1 MPATFAFKEDNGTAT
16 GSPTRGTTAGTTV
29 TTCNWKNIDDAVTT
43 AYSASPI
50 TAGNNSFIKYQWGA
64 FSGTYNQ
71 ISAGLWS
78 PHTSPAGA
86 LATGLTL
93 KGLVS
98 STYATPVTT
107 AVAGSTDYTTAVA
120 IGSGAAVLFST
131 DGNPFTA
138 TPTASATVN
147 PTATQYL
154 ITQLQT
160 TVSATAG
167 DMASITLTLQYNEN

>member
-1 MPATFAFKEDNGTAT
+1 MAATFAFKEDNGTAT

-29 TTCNWKNIDDAVTT
+29 TTCNWKNVDDATST

-50 TAGNNSFIKYQWGA
+50 TAGNNSYGKYQWGA

-78 PHTSPAGA
+78 PHTAGS
-86 LATGLTL
+86 LGTGLTL
-93 KGLVS
+93 VGKVS
-98 STYATPVTT
+98 STYATPATT
-107 AVAGSTDYTTAVA
+107 TLAGTTDYTSITA
-120 IGSGAAVLFST
+120 IGAGAAVLFST

-138 TPTASATVN
+138 TPAASQTAN

-154 ITQLQT
+154 ISQLQT
-160 TVSATAG
+160 SGSAAAG
-167 DMASITLTLQYNEN
+167 DTASVTLTLQYNEN